1 LASERHVMTSRMPP
15 PSVKV
20 LPIRPGS
27 EDAAESTNMAF
38 LVARIQAGSESA
50 MRELY
55 ELVQDCAGPYL
66 RWRLGSPGVQA
77 EMDDRLHDTY
87 LAAVEAI
94 VSGTIREPERLMGF
108 VKTVVRHQATAAI
121 RRAVHRRKTAGPAD
135 GPELADQRPTPEGS
149 RMAAEQREMMHSLL
163 GHMKPRDREILIRFY
178 LDGHAQEQIC
188 TEMHLTA
195 TQFRLLKS
203 RAKARFST
211 LALARLSRP
220 LRRTGAA

>member
-1 LASERHVMTSRMPP
+1 MTSRMPP
-15 PSVKV
+15 PPGRV

-27 EDAAESTNMAF
+27 EDGTEPASMAG
-38 LVARIQAGSESA
+38 LVARIQAGSDSA

-55 ELVQDCAGPYL
+55 DLVHDCAVPYL

-121 RRAVHRRKTAGPAD
+121 RRAVRRRKTDGPAD
-135 GPELADQRPTPEGS
+135 GPELADQRPTPERS
-149 RMAAEQREMMHSLL
+149 RMDAEQREMMHSLL

-178 LDGHAQEQIC
+178 LDGHSQEQIC
-188 TEMHLTA
+188 ADMTLTP
-195 TQFRLLKS
+195 TQFRLNKS

-211 LALARLSRP
+211 LALARLTRP
-220 LRRTGAA
+220 VRKSGAA